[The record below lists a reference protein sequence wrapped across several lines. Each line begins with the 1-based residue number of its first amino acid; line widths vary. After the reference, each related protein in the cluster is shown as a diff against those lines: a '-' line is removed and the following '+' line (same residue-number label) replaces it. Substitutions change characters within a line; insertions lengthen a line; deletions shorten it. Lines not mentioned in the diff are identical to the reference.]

1 MTNVLNRLLDTL
13 DTRLHAFAVCEV
25 GSGARLVFEPTETV
39 EVHYVL
45 SGAGFV
51 QVGSDEARPIQ
62 PHCILIVPPH
72 RQHSLSSSLGE
83 LQDVSWEEV
92 CSMFADGL
100 IKVDAAA
107 GKGEL
112 LTVCGTI
119 SATYGGAAGLF
130 DFLTEPLIENVG
142 AVQQLRSAFHTMF
155 TELASPSVGT
165 RALTEALMQQCL
177 ILLLRQHLTRQTTA
191 SPLFASLQ
199 DMRLARVV
207 TAIIERPG
215 GRHSLQDL
223 AAAAGMSRSSFSER
237 FSQVFGES
245 PLDFLQRVRLRQAAH
260 LLSVTD
266 LSVNVVAAS
275 VGYASRSYFSRAFRA
290 AFGVDPTTYRSVKAG
305 EGGPRTPPKA
315 LAPEGPE

>member
-1 MTNVLNRLLDTL
+1 MTNILNRLLDTL

-25 GSGARLVFEPTETV
+25 GSATRLVFEPTEAV
-39 EVHYVL
+39 DVHYVL
-45 SGAGFV
+45 AGTGFV
-51 QVGSDEARPIQ
+51 QVGTDEARPIQ
-62 PHCILIVPPH
+62 PHCVVIVPPRRKH
-72 RQHSLSSSLGE
+72 GLSSSIGE
-83 LQDVSWEEV
+83 LRDVRWEEV

-100 IKVDAAA
+100 VKVDASA

-119 SATYGGAAGLF
+119 SATYGGAVGLF

-142 AVQQLRSAFHTMF
+142 AVQQLRSAFHIMF

-191 SPLFASLQ
+191 SPLFSSLQ
-199 DMRLARVV
+199 DARLARVV
-207 TAIIERPG
+207 TAIVERPA
-215 GRHSLQDL
+215 GRHSLHNL
-223 AAAAGMSRSSFSER
+223 AATAGMSRSSFSEQ

-260 LLSVTD
+260 LLEVTVIP
-266 LSVNVVAAS
+266 VNVVAAS
-275 VGYASRSYFSRAFRA
+275 VGYSSRSYFSRAFRA
-290 AFGVDPTTYRSVKAG
+290 AFGVDPTTYRSAKATD
-305 EGGPRTPPKA
+305 GGLRPSPDALPPE
-315 LAPEGPE
+315 PSD